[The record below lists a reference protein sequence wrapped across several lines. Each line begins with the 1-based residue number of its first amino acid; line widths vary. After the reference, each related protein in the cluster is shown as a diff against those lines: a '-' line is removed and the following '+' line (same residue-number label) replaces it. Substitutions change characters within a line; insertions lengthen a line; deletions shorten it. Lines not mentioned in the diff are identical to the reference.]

1 LVVMGNCSELAITT
15 VLNVPVMPRKKIENP
30 EERLTHNL
38 IIRVNEAVYKR
49 LENMQQNSSYGT
61 IAEVARKILSNEKLN
76 LFYTDIS
83 MNAPMEEM
91 ALIRKEIKAIGHN
104 INQQT
109 KHFHTSRNEAERA
122 FYVMKTAQLYQSI
135 EAKVEKLLIL
145 ISKLAEKW
153 LQR

>member
-1 LVVMGNCSELAITT
+1 
-15 VLNVPVMPRKKIENP
+15 MPRKKMPNP
-30 EERLTHNL
+30 EDRLTHNL
-38 IIRVNEAVYKR
+38 IIRVNETVFKR
-49 LENMQQNSSYGT
+49 LETMQKNSSYGT

-109 KHFHTSRNEAERA
+109 KYFHTSQSEAERS
-122 FYVMKTAQLYQSI
+122 FHMLKTEKLYQSI
-135 EAKVEKLLIL
+135 EPKVDRLLTL
-145 ISKLAEKW
+145 IAQLAAKW
-153 LQR
+153 LQK